1 MISSIPPTPR
11 FNLAEE
17 KARQVLL
24 YFRVRSLPIDVRALI
39 KASNKCTLKRYSK
52 LMARHN
58 FTLQDLIDAFGK
70 DGAIIYDARKV
81 KPYTIVYNDVDKP
94 STRITWTLAHE
105 LGHLVLK
112 HHMDFDETRLAR
124 SGLTDNEYK
133 VLDAEA
139 DAFAAE
145 LLAPVTVMISANWD
159 SKDALM
165 QHCGLSAV
173 AARNRSRSIRKV
185 KNFKECYFK
194 YEREIY
200 SSFFNHI
207 YMKYCVECKTFFVSR
222 EAIYCP
228 ICGRHNII
236 WKEGEENIMKYSGV
250 LVDKNSKAYTCPQ
263 CENEEIFADGDHCM
277 ICGFNLINKCVGEP
291 QYDQFGNL
299 EEFTDG
305 CGKILPGNAR
315 YCPYCG
321 GQSSFYADGVLTN
334 WKKAQQ
340 LEGSIFEEPPF

>member
-1 MISSIPPTPR
+1 MSNQIPSRPR
-11 FNLAEE
+11 FNYAEE

-24 YFRVRSLPIDVRALI
+24 YCNVSTMPVDVRSLI
-39 KASNKCTLKRYSK
+39 KSSNKCIIKRYSK
-52 LMARHN
+52 LIERYS
-58 FTLQDLIDAFGK
+58 FSKQDLVDEFGD
-70 DGAIIYDARKV
+70 DGAILYDARKV

-112 HHMDFDETRLAR
+112 HHIDFDETKLSRG
-124 SGLTDNEYK
+124 GLTDDEYK
-133 VLDAEA
+133 VLDVEA

-145 LLAPVTVMISANWD
+145 LLAPIMVAISANWD
-159 SKDALM
+159 SKVALM

-185 KNFKECYFK
+185 INFKECYFK

-228 ICGRHNII
+228 ICGSHNII
-236 WKEGEENIMKYSGV
+236 WKEGEENIMRYSGI
-250 LVDKNSKAYTCPQ
+250 LVDENSKALTCPK

-277 ICGFNLINKCVGEP
+277 ICGFNLINKCVGEA
-291 QYDQFGNL
+291 QYDQFGGL
-299 EEFTDG
+299 EGFTGG
-305 CGKILPGNAR
+305 CGKLLPGNAR

-321 GQSSFYADGVLTN
+321 GQSSFFADGVLTN
-334 WKKAQQ
+334 WE
-340 LEGSIFEEPPF
+340 LEKQHQDTTTVFPF